1 MAAVHPSA
9 FANSFNIRER
19 ARLSRVV
26 AESVERQ
33 SSRIEA
39 RFDASVSI
47 CVRAVAKVLLLRS
60 KPSRGIHNDQPF
72 RSSPSDFHATG

>member
-39 RFDASVSI
+39 RFDRFRVDMRESRRQSPIASLE
-47 CVRAVAKVLLLRS
+47 AKPRDS
-60 KPSRGIHNDQPF
+60 
-72 RSSPSDFHATG
+72 